1 MRTALAAVLLAT
13 LPQVGTAY
21 AAEGETCLDRPATIV
36 DLDGGTVHGT
46 DGDDVI
52 VAGPDVTVHAA
63 GGRDTVCVTGTADA
77 DYVDV
82 RDAEDLDIRL
92 GAGYDTL
99 NLIRGGAGTGVVD
112 GGADSA
118 NVMLVPDRSVYVDLG
133 VGGMWMDGDSE
144 YEFGGFERVLAS
156 AKRVTLVGGNGPD
169 HLRALMQSCRVS
181 IEGGR
186 GKDWLA
192 VAPNTID
199 APGVSCANRTAPELL
214 GQRGNDLLVGY
225 RGNDRLFGGLG
236 RDTAKGGFGRD
247 TCRAEVKQACER

>member
-1 MRTALAAVLLAT
+1 MRLAILAILAGLL
-13 LPQVGTAY
+13 VGVPSGSS
-21 AAEGETCLDRPATIV
+21 AAETCMEKPVTIT
-36 DLDGGTVHGT
+36 DLDGGDVVGT

-52 VAGPDVTVHAA
+52 RVGPDVTVDA
-63 GGRDTVCVTGTADA
+63 GPGHDTVCVEGTDEA
-77 DYVDV
+77 DYVVV

-92 GAGYDTL
+92 RGGYDTL
-99 NLIRGGAGTGVVD
+99 NVIRGGAGSGVIH

-144 YEFGGFERVLAS
+144 YQFGGFERVLAS
-156 AKRVTLVGGNGPD
+156 AKRVSLVGGIGPD

-192 VAPNTID
+192 VAPNTVD
-199 APGVSCANRTAPELL
+199 APLVTCGNRTAVTLA
-214 GQRGNDLLVGY
+214 GQQGNDLMVGY
-225 RGNDRLFGGLG
+225 KGNDRLLGGPG

-247 TCRAEVKQACER
+247 TCRAEVEKGCER